1 MTNINAPQKI
11 EIGTL
16 LKKHHQELDHRYH
29 LSFDQ
34 NKAITDLIKCRTSES
49 GGHLRQCT
57 HCGHRE
63 QAYNSCRNRHC
74 PKCQFTKQIQWV
86 DKLKSRLP
94 DVRYY
99 HLVFTIPQALHSVF
113 YINQSVCY
121 DLLLKQAC
129 RALKQVVNS
138 RYKPAM
144 DIGGISLLHTWG
156 QALTYHPHVH
166 MLVPAGGISEDR
178 MEWIHTN
185 RKFFVPGKALSR
197 VFRGLLCRS
206 IEKNTLNDRIF
217 LPEGTAWKDIRNK
230 LYRKEWNVNI
240 KPAIS
245 GPNHVLEYLGRYT
258 HRVAI
263 ANERITHADKDTVS
277 FRIKDYRCEAM
288 IKTISLPVV
297 EFLRRFLQHVL
308 PGGFYKIRYFGYL
321 TQKNIGELG
330 QQVLALLEQ
339 TPFIPAYEGLSGV
352 EIYHAI
358 TGNEIRL
365 CPVCHTGRL
374 VPAHM
379 ALAPS

>member
-1 MTNINAPQKI
+1 M
-11 EIGTL
+11 
-16 LKKHHQELDHRYH
+16 
-29 LSFDQ
+29 F
-34 NKAITDLIKCRTSES
+34 
-49 GGHLRQCT
+49 
-57 HCGHRE
+57 
-63 QAYNSCRNRHC
+63 
-74 PKCQFTKQIQWV
+74 
-86 DKLKSRLP
+86 
-94 DVRYY
+94 
-99 HLVFTIPQALHSVF
+99 
-113 YINQSVCY
+113 
-121 DLLLKQAC
+121 
-129 RALKQVVNS
+129 
-138 RYKPAM
+138 
-144 DIGGISLLHTWG
+144 
-156 QALTYHPHVH
+156 
-166 MLVPAGGISEDR
+166 
-178 MEWIHTN
+178 
-185 RKFFVPGKALSR
+185 

-206 IEKNTLNDRIF
+206 IEKGTQNYQLF
-217 LPEGTAWKDIRNK
+217 LPENMSWKDIRNK
-230 LYRKEWNVNI
+230 LYQKEWNVNI
-240 KPAIS
+240 KAALS

-288 IKTISLPVV
+288 IKTISLPVL

-352 EIYHAI
+352 EIYYSI
-358 TGNEIRL
+358 TGNQTRL